1 MGNKRTNPE
10 VLTIVPPRRR
20 MRHDPQ
26 APCTEKS
33 EVDGSISLF
42 SETSELSPLA
52 YVKVLCDGIADS
64 VDDGLTGKREEDNV
78 VGKENEVEPTLAISR
93 VRRGVCW

>member
-1 MGNKRTNPE
+1 
-10 VLTIVPPRRR
+10 

-42 SETSELSPLA
+42 SETCELSPLA

-64 VDDGLTGKREEDNV
+64 IDDGLTDKREEDNV
-78 VGKENEVEPTLAISR
+78 IGKENEVEPTLTISR
-93 VRRGVCW
+93 VRRVVCW